1 MQWNRT
7 LKVLVLIDFLT
18 ILLLMLLWAL
28 NPVVAVI
35 YFFVD
40 VVLELLYIRSKI
52 KISITSID
60 EVGE

>member
-7 LKVLVLIDFLT
+7 LKVLLLIDFLT

-28 NPVVAVI
+28 NPVAAVI

-40 VVLELLYIRSKI
+40 IVLELLYIRSKI
-52 KISITSID
+52 KVSTTSID
-60 EVGE
+60 EVRE